1 MPMTGTMSLGK
12 IAASTPG
19 NSAPSSVGPRAIPA
33 TTSPITRG
41 WRRRTASHPNAR
53 ATSITTA
60 IGEEERG
67 HGVGG
72 LARACGG
79 DGLGGPIASV
89 SVRSVA
95 VPATGA
101 DPPGTHCTRPARLP
115 SL

>member
-1 MPMTGTMSLGK
+1 MPMIGTMSLGK
-12 IAASTPG
+12 IAASTLG

-41 WRRRTASHPNAR
+41 WRRRTASQPNAR
-53 ATSITTA
+53 ATSMTTA
-60 IGEEERG
+60 MARKNAATA
-67 HGVGG
+67 
-72 LARACGG
+72 LAASRVRVAVTVW
-79 DGLGGPIASV
+79 GPIASV

-101 DPPGTHCTRPARLP
+101 DPLRMHCTRPASLP